1 MTFVPNENDKLLVSK
16 LRNDDIKAFDA
27 LFQKYSDRLY
37 RFSFS
42 LLKNDEDSKEIIQE
56 VFLRIWKKREEL
68 DSSKSF
74 KSYLFTISYRLI
86 IDQLRIRIKDQEYR
100 KFLQEYFNIN
110 SIEIESN
117 LDYESLNK
125 KIEIIIE
132 ELPEK
137 RKLIYKLSR
146 QKGYSHKEIAQLL
159 GLSIKTVEN
168 QINLSLK
175 YFKTRLGKDILP
187 VLLFLSIFS

>member
-1 MTFVPNENDKLLVSK
+1 MTFLPNEDDKLLVSR
-16 LRNDDIKAFDA
+16 LRNNEIRAFDA

-42 LLKNDEDSKEIIQE
+42 LLKNDEDSKEIVQE
-56 VFLRIWKKREEL
+56 VFFRIWNKREEL

-86 IDQLRIRIKDQEYR
+86 IDQLRLRLKDQEYR
-100 KFLQEYFNIN
+100 KFLQEYFNTN

-146 QKGYSHKEIAQLL
+146 QKGYSHKEIAQQL
-159 GLSIKTVEN
+159 GLSVKTVEN

-187 VLLFLSIFS
+187 ALLFLSIFS